1 MQAVNRL
8 PALEYKLEAEPNQ
21 TYSRVYF
28 SSGLSYLNGSLRL
41 NTNYK
46 KICTKIDA
54 YIKKDNYDYIRP
66 IKFAVNY
73 WLASNED
80 SNLFGGF
87 SYDLGYI
94 RNFPIIHQDSNKTEF
109 EVLKKLT
116 LISINKIY
124 SLMFYI
130 IKGQFQEGLWS
141 R

>member
-28 SSGLSYLNGSLRL
+28 SSGLSFLNGSLRL

-94 RNFPIIHQDSNKTEF
+94 RNFPVIHQDSNKTEF
-109 EVLKKLT
+109 EANFKKDCGPDKKCITDLSLHAYFVN
-116 LISINKIY
+116 LII
-124 SLMFYI
+124 
-130 IKGQFQEGLWS
+130 G
-141 R
+141 